1 MSPASLRPLRE
12 SDVGAALT
20 LLRDAVR
27 TPSYA
32 TLLASVTEAAALTPS
47 TEHSGMVAEMDG
59 QPVAIAVYGEFAG
72 ATGAGR
78 LHLVAVDPSHR
89 RRGLGTLLLNRV
101 AAELTACPTRFIL
114 AELPDD
120 HPALDDYFAFL
131 DATGFTEE
139 SRIPHFYRE
148 GVGLVFLRREMVGEE
163 RKQTAA
169 SSELPRGRG
178 V

>member
-12 SDVGAALT
+12 SDVVAALA

-27 TPSYA
+27 APSYA
-32 TLLASVTEAAALTPS
+32 TLLGSVTEAAALTPS

-78 LHLVAVDPSHR
+78 LHLVAVDRDHR
-89 RRGLGTLLLNRV
+89 RRGLGTLLIDRV
-101 AAELTACPTRFIL
+101 AAELRARRSRFIL
-114 AELPDD
+114 AELPDE

-131 DATGFTEE
+131 HASGFTEE

-148 GVGLVFLRREMVGEE
+148 EVGLVFLRREVVE
-163 RKQTAA
+163 RKQKAG
-169 SSELPRGRG
+169 SRKQ
-178 V
+178 